1 MKISRIIAS
10 LGLGLVFAMAAMST
24 GAAQSV
30 EKFYQGK
37 NLTLYIGYPPGGGYD
52 AYGRTV
58 ARNLGN
64 HIPGNPKITAK
75 NRVGAGTLKLTNEV
89 FNTLPQDGTVLAM
102 IDRGIAME
110 ALFGNK
116 QVKFDPN
123 KLNWLGSVNN
133 EVSTCVTW
141 HTKGITNLKD
151 FLSKKIIMGGTG
163 PGTGPDMMVKVLN
176 NVLGANLGLITGYPG
191 GNNINIAIER
201 GEVDGRCGWSWSSIV
216 STRPQWVSGKKIN
229 ILIQMSTS
237 KHPVLTKMGVPWI
250 MDLAKNKRQK
260 GIMTLLFAREAM
272 GRPILVGPKV
282 PKARVK
288 ALRAAFD
295 ATMKDAKF
303 LAGLKKQRLEAAALS
318 GAEVQKLVA
327 SIMRTKSDI
336 VEASKEAT
344 AKTGNMYIK
353 KITVKMLKHEGKVS
367 QVKRG
372 GRRIFI
378 MYKGKEVKAAV
389 SGSRTKVTIDGKKTK
404 RKNIKVGMSCK
415 FTYPGVGTTAKRVDC
430 KS

>member
-1 MKISRIIAS
+1 MA
-10 LGLGLVFAMAAMST
+10 LGLGFTLAMAGITTAS
-24 GAAQSV
+24 AQSV
-30 EKFYQGK
+30 AKFYKGK
-37 NLTLYIGYPPGGGYD
+37 NLTLFIGYPPGGGYD
-52 AYGRTV
+52 AYGRTL

-75 NRVGAGTLKLTNEV
+75 NRVGAGTLKLTTEI
-89 FNTLPQDGTVLAM
+89 FNTLTPDGTALAM

-110 ALFGNK
+110 ALFGSK

-123 KLNWLGSVNN
+123 KINWLGSVNN

-163 PGTGPDMMVKVLN
+163 PGSGPDMMVKVLN

-201 GEVDGRCGWSWSSIV
+201 GEVDGRCGWSWSSIS
-216 STRPQWVSGKKIN
+216 STRPQWVKDKKIN

-250 MDLAKNKRQK
+250 MDLAKNKRQL

-272 GRPILVGPKV
+272 GRPLVVGPGV

-295 ATMKDAKF
+295 ATMRDANF
-303 LAGLKKQRLEAAALS
+303 LAELKKQRLESAPLS
-318 GAEVQKLVA
+318 GGEVQGLVA
-327 SIMRTKSDI
+327 DIMRTKPDI
-336 VEASKEAT
+336 VEASREAT

-367 QVKRG
+367 KVKRG

-378 MYKGKEVKAAV
+378 MYKGKEVKAKV

-404 RKNIKVGMSCK
+404 RKNIKVGMRCK